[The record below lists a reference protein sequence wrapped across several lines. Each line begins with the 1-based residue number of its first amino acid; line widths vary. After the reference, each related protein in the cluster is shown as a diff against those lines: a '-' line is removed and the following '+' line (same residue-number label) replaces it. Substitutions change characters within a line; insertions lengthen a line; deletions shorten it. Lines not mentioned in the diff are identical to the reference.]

1 MCISPFPGPTAT
13 LLFLLPS
20 LGVSSVCLSLIAF
33 TFACTQMAEDVV
45 KRLLSPG
52 SPQSPRHNSK
62 DNRLNQD
69 VKYMGMGLKK
79 LSAA

>member
-1 MCISPFPGPTAT
+1 VHLS
-13 LLFLLPS
+13 
-20 LGVSSVCLSLIAF
+20 VSGSDSYAAVFVAVTGCLVCLFISHCV